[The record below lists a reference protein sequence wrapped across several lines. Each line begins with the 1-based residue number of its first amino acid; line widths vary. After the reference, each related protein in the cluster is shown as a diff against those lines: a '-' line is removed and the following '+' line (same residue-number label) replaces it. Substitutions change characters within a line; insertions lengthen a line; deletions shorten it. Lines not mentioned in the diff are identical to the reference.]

1 VNNREKFE
9 KWLKELHQDESLNFK
24 IDGTIYDDWVI
35 HAYWEAWE
43 ASRNAALAEVMALCA
58 KEWHAQIEL
67 DTARNAKNALMHS
80 PDSAK
85 WQKMMTLIRGIK

>member
-1 VNNREKFE
+1 MIDREK
-9 KWLKELHQDESLNFK
+9 LPRKELDDLLDYIYENGTSSEGIDSLAMKLCNA
-24 IDGTIYDDWVI
+24 V
-35 HAYWEAWE
+35 
-43 ASRNAALAEVMALCA
+43 RNAALAEVMSLCA

-67 DTARNAKNALMHS
+67 DTARNAKNALMCS